1 MEKIKLQDVF
11 DITHVMVDS
20 YGIFS
25 FLAERDLSDN
35 PLFPLVEDFINHN
48 NSYELDS
55 DYHVNFSAEK
65 YLSPFAIKT
74 LNQILLQEG
83 YTFEELKNDE
93 IPYADKNTIINEWVR
108 DSDYAIIYAIYNRF
122 AVKWKKIYDALVNS
136 QYDPLHNYDMEE
148 KRTPNTTRTETF
160 NSVTDTR
167 TPNLTTSGSANATTG
182 VFGFNGTSAK
192 DSATNDGTSSES
204 VTGTDTNVKTGNIAT
219 TETGTDTT
227 TRKGNIGVT
236 TSQQLIE
243 SELELRK
250 HDFYA
255 MIYKDI
261 DSILCL
267 KIY

>member
-1 MEKIKLQDVF
+1 MEKIKLSQLFPVDEIYNGYGVF
-11 DITHVMVDS
+11 A
-20 YGIFS
+20 Y
-25 FLAERDLSDN
+25 LSQLDTQS
-35 PLFPLVEDFINHN
+35 PPQPVFPLVSDFINQDN
-48 NSYELDS
+48 YSMLDIDYEISY
-55 DYHVNFSAEK
+55 SADK
-65 YLSPFAIKT
+65 YLSPLAVKILIKSLELSGWT
-74 LNQILLQEG
+74 LDDFINGDVTGSDLESVIDDFINTLLIG
-83 YTFEELKNDE
+83 KT
-93 IPYADKNTIINEWVR
+93 
-108 DSDYAIIYAIYNRF
+108 IYNRF
-122 AVKWKKIYDALVNS
+122 GVKWKKIYDALINTT
-136 QYDPLHNYDMEE
+136 YNPLHNYDMEE